1 MAFRQSGQARVPS
14 YIHMMDRIFLF
25 PLLSFVSLFLHAQA
39 RIDPELIEAWI
50 LQEQA
55 EVLIVMKEQPQ
66 ISFAQSLTSKEARG
80 QYVYAMATQL
90 AEDSQAQ
97 LRDHLQD
104 RDIAHHPYSIVN
116 AIWANLTAA
125 EAELIAT
132 FPGVARLDPNPWIRQ
147 DLGWSSSTI
156 GQSRSA
162 VEWGI
167 ERIGST
173 ALWAEGIRGAG
184 VVVGGQDTGY
194 DWDHPALISQY
205 RGNLGDTVM
214 HDYHWHDAIRELNP
228 MNNGGSNPCGLDSA
242 EPCDDHNHGTHTMGT
257 MIGDDGEGNQ
267 IGVAP
272 EASWMACRNMERG
285 YGSPASYIEC
295 FEFFLAPTRVDG
307 SEPDPN
313 MAPDVIANS
322 WSCPEIEGCNP
333 GNFELMETAINNLRA
348 SGVVVV
354 TSAGNSGPNCET
366 VSTPPSIF
374 AGAFAVGATASNDSI
389 AGFSSRGP
397 VGLDGSGRLQPQVV
411 APGVAV
417 RSSIR
422 DGQYASFQGTSMAG
436 PHVAGA
442 VALLISARPGLAGQ
456 VEQIEEILSAS
467 ARPLFS
473 SQDCAGFPGNE
484 SPNAVY
490 GHGLI
495 DLEQAL
501 TEADIVLSTS
511 EATDKAIDVS
521 VFPNPTSDQLNILSD
536 GEDILSVE
544 LYDLLGQR
552 LLTIR
557 GERRTILTIHL
568 KDLPSGSYLASVQT
582 SAGYASRLFNKQ

>member
-1 MAFRQSGQARVPS
+1 
-14 YIHMMDRIFLF
+14 
-25 PLLSFVSLFLHAQA
+25 
-39 RIDPELIEAWI
+39 
-50 LQEQA
+50 
-55 EVLIVMKEQPQ
+55 
-66 ISFAQSLTSKEARG
+66 
-80 QYVYAMATQL
+80 
-90 AEDSQAQ
+90 
-97 LRDHLQD
+97 
-104 RDIAHHPYSIVN
+104 
-116 AIWANLTAA
+116 
-125 EAELIAT
+125 
-132 FPGVARLDPNPWIRQ
+132 
-147 DLGWSSSTI
+147 
-156 GQSRSA
+156 
-162 VEWGI
+162 
-167 ERIGST
+167 
-173 ALWAEGIRGAG
+173 
-184 VVVGGQDTGY
+184 
-194 DWDHPALISQY
+194 
-205 RGNLGDTVM
+205 
-214 HDYHWHDAIRELNP
+214 
-228 MNNGGSNPCGLDSA
+228 
-242 EPCDDHNHGTHTMGT
+242 
-257 MIGDDGEGNQ
+257 
-267 IGVAP
+267 
-272 EASWMACRNMERG
+272 
-285 YGSPASYIEC
+285 
-295 FEFFLAPTRVDG
+295 
-307 SEPDPN
+307 
-313 MAPDVIANS
+313 
-322 WSCPEIEGCNP
+322 
-333 GNFELMETAINNLRA
+333 FELMETAINNLRA